1 MRDELEQ
8 FPLYK
13 KAMEIFM
20 LTRGLA
26 EIIPDDND
34 FLQETTVKF
43 MMEDAMMI
51 PTKIA
56 GAYGVGLYDLKMEN
70 AAIIR
75 KCARELMVRAGSLRY
90 EEDIKDKEYIT
101 LLRNAIEEFRLL
113 FIEWVGSFDQ
123 WDYVIDRWGL
133 FNPPGVTVY
142 DKDPDDDI
150 PFNAK
155 EFLEGFEGFENFDD
169 SDQ

>member
-26 EIIPDDND
+26 EIIPDDKD

-75 KCARELMVRAGSLRY
+75 KCARELMVRAGSLSY
-90 EEDIKDKEYIT
+90 EDDLKDKEYFT

-113 FIEWVGSFDQ
+113 FIEWVASFDQ

-133 FNPPGVTVY
+133 FNPPGVTAY

-155 EFLEGFEGFENFDD
+155 EFLEGLEGFENFDD